1 MNSVSQFSLEA
12 KEPVRAYR
20 SHYVGLSATCLPR
33 LGNSGYRPCA
43 LSPGDP
49 RPPSADVTARPGTP
63 ARGPGPSPAPEAGSA
78 ALRGKSQVSRGWRGG
93 GGGGGG
99 GCLTAWRGRGRPPL
113 SAPARPPTGSAPSG
127 RLRGETPL
135 TGVAIVAQAQ
145 FWEWRELKAQEL
157 QRWQRRAKGG
167 ELGPDIYGRLEA
179 ARAGWGHLGPGRV
192 SWSERVWTGSLV
204 TRSGPVRE
212 AGRKSERVE

>member
-1 MNSVSQFSLEA
+1 MAGGPPALGPGAS
-12 KEPVRAYR
+12 PD
-20 SHYVGLSATCLPR
+20 R
-33 LGNSGYRPCA
+33 L
-43 LSPGDP
+43 
-49 RPPSADVTARPGTP
+49 RPP
-63 ARGPGPSPAPEAGSA
+63 
-78 ALRGKSQVSRGWRGG
+78 
-93 GGGGGG
+93 
-99 GCLTAWRGRGRPPL
+99 
-113 SAPARPPTGSAPSG
+113 G

-157 QRWQRRAKGG
+157 QRGQRRAQGG

-212 AGRKSERVE
+212 AG